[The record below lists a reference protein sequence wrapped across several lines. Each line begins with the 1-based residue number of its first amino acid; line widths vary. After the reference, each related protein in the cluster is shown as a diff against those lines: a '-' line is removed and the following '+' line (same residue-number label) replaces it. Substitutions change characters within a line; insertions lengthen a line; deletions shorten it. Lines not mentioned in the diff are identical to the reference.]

1 MKLNYGI
8 IGTGMMGCEHIRN
21 LKKIPN
27 VDVVAIADPNTR
39 SREWAKQTCGEIFDP
54 VLHASYEE
62 LLSQDDIDVVVVASP
77 NHTHIDVMRKIFETD
92 KHCLLYTSPS
102 PRDRG

>member
-27 VDVVAIADPNTR
+27 VDVVAIADPNKR
-39 SREWAKQTCGEIFDP
+39 SRVGK
-54 VLHASYEE
+54 
-62 LLSQDDIDVVVVASP
+62 
-77 NHTHIDVMRKIFETD
+77 TD
-92 KHCLLYTSPS
+92 MW
-102 PRDRG
+102 RDF

>member
-27 VDVVAIADPNTR
+27 VKIVAIADPDDEIILLRPYYFNHEMSINMINCKPVIVDTDLHYQPCMEKIIAAITPNTR
-39 SREWAKQTCGEIFDP
+39 ANVT
-54 VLHASYEE
+54 V
-62 LLSQDDIDVVVVASP
+62 
-77 NHTHIDVMRKIFETD
+77 
-92 KHCLLYTSPS
+92 
-102 PRDRG
+102 